1 MDKATLVQSMVDAGT
16 AIAQAHEALQ
26 AAYSIY
32 FDNEYNLGDPQ
43 SPNANRITDADLTGA
58 GFPFTAAQLG
68 NLITFAEQ
76 LNNLMEGQE
85 TVAKDY
91 SATLNVIRSVV

>member
-26 AAYSIY
+26 TAYAIY
-32 FDNEYNLGDPQ
+32 FDNEYNVGDPQ

-68 NLITFAEQ
+68 SLVTFAEQ
-76 LNNLMEGQE
+76 LNNLMEGQA
-85 TVAKDY
+85 TATNDY
-91 SATLNVIRSVV
+91 SATLNVVRSVV

>member
-1 MDKATLVQSMVDAGT
+1 MDKATLVQSMVNSGT

-32 FDNEYNLGDPQ
+32 FDNGYNSGGALPI
-43 SPNANRITDADLTGA
+43 SDADLTGA

-68 NLITFAEQ
+68 SLVTFAEQ
-76 LNNLMEGQE
+76 LNNLMEGQA
-85 TVAKDY
+85 TTPADY